1 MKAVKT
7 TTRDEQIEKMF
18 EVIQQKKAEI
28 AKAERPTWK
37 TNCSFCYNQ
46 DSNGIRINIQ
56 VINDVKELVKMFAH
70 ILMNKSFSASAAIEL
85 GIEDKEDFL
94 WQGKPVEDWKADFKT
109 RINKIQ
115 ISKKKAELENLETGL
130 NKLISPEKR
139 EELEFRELQ
148 KTFEKM

>member
-1 MKAVKT
+1 
-7 TTRDEQIEKMF
+7 
-18 EVIQQKKAEI
+18 
-28 AKAERPTWK
+28 
-37 TNCSFCYNQ
+37 
-46 DSNGIRINIQ
+46 
-56 VINDVKELVKMFAH
+56 MFAH